1 MNNPAVATSKEVSS
15 LGGSCSI
22 HVKVWRC
29 EGDVWSWE
37 GPRCGGVKVMC
48 GPGKVQGVEV

>member
-1 MNNPAVATSKEVSS
+1 MV
-15 LGGSCSI
+15 LGRS
-22 HVKVWRC
+22 KVWRC